1 MAVQYAPMKLR
12 VPPGFQNLLEGLA
25 REVLREQPDDIIVF
39 AAQYF
44 KNQLLIREET
54 GKDDAKKGDQMERLQ
69 KGEEVDIDL
78 IDPEVNKAATKI
90 QASFRGHKAREDV
103 KKQKE
108 EEAAA
113 IKIQAGFRGHQAR
126 ERVNEI
132 KASQSK
138 EVVSES
144 AEAAEA
150 DTLGKDG
157 VPLSE
162 EAVAEKAG
170 GAEGSEEQE
179 AADAG
184 QVPDVQPDDA
194 EVVVAEAVSKEP
206 EVGEDAV
213 VPEPVA
219 EAAREESEDQERQEA
234 EEETVDAADKGEAED
249 VQAEEAAREEAV
261 EAAGKSTEVAEGAE
275 ESGGGVGD
283 AQPDGAK
290 GGEVEGEAE
299 QVDLDM
305 NDPDLQNAAL
315 KIQASFRGF
324 KAREEVKAMKSSES
338 LPQADS
344 ETAPDEKTADDKQDV
359 TEGDEDKGNDDV
371 EESVALGAEVEPSA
385 AEDAEDPKPSED

>member
-1 MAVQYAPMKLR
+1 
-12 VPPGFQNLLEGLA
+12 
-25 REVLREQPDDIIVF
+25 
-39 AAQYF
+39 
-44 KNQLLIREET
+44 
-54 GKDDAKKGDQMERLQ
+54 MERLQ

-78 IDPEVNKAATKI
+78 MDPEVNKAATKI

-150 DTLGKDG
+150 AEADTLGKDG
-157 VPLSE
+157 IPLSE
-162 EAVAEKAG
+162 EAVAEEAG

-213 VPEPVA
+213 APEPVA

-249 VQAEEAAREEAV
+249 VQAEEAAGEEAV

-283 AQPDGAK
+283 VQPDGAE

-338 LPQADS
+338 LPQADN
-344 ETAPDEKTADDKQDV
+344 ETAAPDEKTADDKQDV

-371 EESVALGAEVEPSA
+371 EESVAEGAEVEPSA
-385 AEDAEDPKPSED
+385 AEDAVDSKPSED